1 MPLVRQDSPVRP
13 RKLPSYLVTRYPV
26 GVDPSLSKE
35 LDGVYSAR
43 RFHQNGKPLS
53 RIVVTWTLPDPPP
66 PTVAFSFLP
75 CLPPCGFSEMR
86 VDQPTCYKCWGVG
99 HISTYCSASEKCAWC
114 AGPHDSRTCQHRG
127 PPPPP
132 PAEDRTATRASP
144 PPADVTSNWRCP
156 RCQEPGVNVWHGCS
170 RPQPTAASASVPERP
185 PHPSPLTHAVS
196 TLDSRPAS
204 PSPPPA
210 SPSPQVLALR
220 SAVEELKKRCAAL
233 ESRLDAFE
241 SPGHHRGKHR
251 QFNHRTSRDGRLHFF
266 PNGGAAHPRCHGV
279 FAHGETRHFYC
290 FSGGFLT
297 QFSTPLYQFFSLS
310 LTLL

>member
-75 CLPPCGFSEMR
+75 CLPPCGVSEMR

-99 HISTYCSASEKCAWC
+99 HISTYCWTSEKCAWC

-127 PPPPP
+127 PPPLP
-132 PAEDRTATRASP
+132 PAEDSTATRASP

-156 RCQEPGVNVWHGCS
+156 RCHEPGVNVWHGCS

-204 PSPPPA
+204 PSP
-210 SPSPQVLALR
+210 QILALR

-241 SPGHHRGKHR
+241 S
-251 QFNHRTSRDGRLHFF
+251 RLDTIEA
-266 PNGGAAHPRCHGV
+266 NTA
-279 FAHGETRHFYC
+279 
-290 FSGGFLT
+290 
-297 QFSTPLYQFFSLS
+297 SLI
-310 LTLL
+310 TG